1 VLIDFVEDRIPF
13 SEAATKVLT
22 WSETHPGQACV
33 AWHTCANLFYICGS
47 ETQRFLQDLIR
58 FVDIP
63 SVETSDFARALLF
76 QMADLEDAMQAAAAL
91 AFGATFI
98 VTRNVKDYA
107 RSPVKAISPAAF
119 TRKFSPLCQ
128 RSAQAC

>member
-1 VLIDFVEDRIPF
+1 MKILIDCDVLIDFVEDRRPF
-13 SEAATKVLT
+13 SEAATNVLS
-22 WSETHPGQACV
+22 WSETHLGQASV

-47 ETQRFLQDLIR
+47 ETQGFLQDLIR

-63 SVETSDFARALLF
+63 SVGTSDFARALSF

-98 VTRNVKDYA
+98 ITRNVKDYA
-107 RSPVKAISPAAF
+107 HSPVKVISPAEFA
-119 TRKFSPLCQ
+119 RKH
-128 RSAQAC
+128 AT